1 MSRLAGSLTRLE
13 AAVKE
18 RGAGAYVMTVS
29 ADGRPHVTYAP
40 VRWAGDRLAAEVGTQ
55 TARNAQAKPM
65 VTLLFPVRSAD
76 DYSLIID
83 GSAAIEAG
91 GQPLWL
97 TQTRAVLHRP
107 GAPADPASPCG
118 ADCVPLFTAPAPPSP

>member
-1 MSRLAGSLTRLE
+1 MIDVDGSLTRLA

-18 RGAGAYVMTVS
+18 RAAGAYVMTVS

-65 VTLLFPVRSAD
+65 MSLLFPVRHAD
-76 DYSLIID
+76 DYSLIVD
-83 GSAAIEAG
+83 GSAAIDPD

-97 TQTRAVLHRP
+97 TPTRAVLHRP
-107 GAPADPASPCG
+107 GAPADPASSCG
-118 ADCVPLFTAPAPPSP
+118 ADCVPLFGAPPPRSP

>member
-1 MSRLAGSLTRLE
+1 MIEVDGSLTRLE

-18 RGAGAYVMTVS
+18 RAAGAYVMTVS

-65 VTLLFPVRSAD
+65 VSLLFPVRHAD
-76 DYSLIID
+76 DYSLIVD
-83 GSAAIEAG
+83 GSAAIDPG

-97 TQTRAVLHRP
+97 TPTRAVLHRP
-107 GAPADPASPCG
+107 GAPADPASSCG
-118 ADCVPLFTAPAPPSP
+118 ADCVPLFGAPAPPSP